1 MICYNCKRAIPDG
14 SSACRYCGAGLTSG
28 GASYEGSLRNA
39 YSGSDY
45 SGSDYG
51 GNNYG
56 GSNYSGAEYGGNNY
70 GGSDPV
76 TGYPAVPYQDQGG
89 AYRQPVSR
97 PVLLTESSGART
109 AQTTG
114 VLGLILCMLH
124 FTLLPL
130 ILCIIGVV
138 NAGSACAQNGGQYS
152 PSAKVGRV
160 CGAIGLVFILIRLI
174 AVILAIVIGIL
185 AVGSLT
191 ELFEEI
197 PSAVEDFFE
206 NFAMIMPVI

>member
-1 MICYNCKRAIPDG
+1 MVCYNCKRAIPDG
-14 SSACRYCGAGLTSG
+14 SSACRYCGASMTSG
-28 GASYEGSLRNA
+28 GFPFDGSFQEP
-39 YSGSDY
+39 YSGN
-45 SGSDYG
+45 DYG
-51 GNNYG
+51 R
-56 GSNYSGAEYGGNNY
+56 
-70 GGSDPV
+70 SDPG
-76 TGYPAVPYQDQGG
+76 TGYPAIPYQNQID
-89 AYRQPVSR
+89 AFRQPVSV
-97 PVLLTESSGART
+97 PVPATEPSAART

-130 ILCIIGVV
+130 ILCVIGVV
-138 NAGSACAQNGGQYS
+138 NAGSACAQNGGQFS

-206 NFAMIMPVI
+206 SFIMILPVID